1 MDRDTLIAY
10 RARTVGL
17 GVRAS
22 FILLGLL
29 LVFFWLARSSELSL
43 TPLLGLWA
51 FVLIGAGVAAVLPWE
66 RLLRL
71 RLGIWLVYAWSISDI
86 VVVTLAITIMEPTY
100 SSGFLLYVLTTIFF
114 AMTFPLST
122 QVVLFAFTI
131 ACYLVAWRLDFPQT
145 EAPVIFLR
153 LAVLATSAYMCSFL
167 SQELLTRMHAAVSSK
182 DSIEREKVLY
192 ESLVKAQSD
201 LGEGV
206 AIVDIATE
214 RFSYVNDALC
224 KMYGFTRR
232 ELLAMPSYLEMLSP
246 SSRVEAVSRGQTLL
260 EEEMQADRFAGVAV
274 RKDGESIDIEAAF
287 YPTEETQV
295 IALIRDV
302 TERNRAVEALRAS
315 EERNRTLSELT
326 SDFGYS
332 ARFESDGSVRL
343 EWVTG
348 AFERITGYTFD
359 EAHEVDLFHPKDT
372 PDIEASYERLKEGR
386 PDISEFR
393 ITTKGGNI
401 RWLRRYARP
410 IRESDGRVDR
420 FIGAAQDVTE
430 AKNQQREVEHLEAQ
444 LGQAQ
449 RMEAVG
455 RLAGGV
461 AHDFNNLLTAILGYC
476 DLALEA
482 DLPQPVRTD
491 IEEVRDTAAMG
502 ADLANQLLDISRRRV
517 LKREVLDFG
526 EVISSMAGM
535 LRRVVGDDIL
545 LSADLDGHGF
555 HIEADR
561 SQLEQVVLNLVL
573 NARDAMPDGGEVGM
587 HMRQEDISQE
597 LASRS
602 LRMSSG
608 PHVVLT
614 VADQGPGVDA
624 AIADRIFEPFF
635 TTKNRSRGVGLGLAT
650 VYGIVSQ
657 YSGHIDVKNRPEGG
671 AEFSIYLPSATTV
684 KALVDLPAGDG
695 RLKGNETILLAEDDA
710 SVRSLARRAF
720 ERHGYVVFEAPGG
733 PDALVL
739 ARETRAP
746 IDLLVTDVV
755 MPGLNGKELAHSLL
769 VDRPTIRVLYM
780 SGYADGALST
790 DGDFGIHKDFIP
802 KPFHPDELVAKAR
815 QLLDRKVS
823 KESTSS

>member
-10 RARTVGL
+10 RARTVRL

-22 FILLGLL
+22 FVLLGLL
-29 LVFFWLARSSELSL
+29 LVFFWLARSTQLPL
-43 TPLLGLWA
+43 IPLLGLWA
-51 FVLIGAGVAAVLPWE
+51 FVLLGACVATVLPWE
-66 RLLRL
+66 RLLRQ
-71 RLGIWLVYAWSISDI
+71 RLGVWLVYAWSVSDI
-86 VVVTLAITIMEPTY
+86 VVATLAIAVMEPTNPN
-100 SSGFLLYVLTTIFF
+100 GVLLYVLTTIFF
-114 AMTFPLST
+114 AMTFPLPT
-122 QVVLFAFTI
+122 QLVLFAFTVV
-131 ACYLVAWRLDFPQT
+131 CYLIAWRLDFPQT
-145 EAPVIFLR
+145 ETAAIFLR
-153 LAVLATSAYMCSFL
+153 LAVLATAAYMCSFL
-167 SQELLTRMHAAVSSK
+167 SRELLTRMHDVVTSK
-182 DSIEREKVLY
+182 ESIEREKVLY

-206 AIVDIATE
+206 AIVDVATE

-224 KMYGFTRR
+224 KMYGYTRR
-232 ELLAMPSYLEMLSP
+232 ELLAMPSYLELLSP
-246 SSRVEAVSRGQTLL
+246 SSREEATSKAEALL
-260 EEEMQADRFAGVAV
+260 AESMHPDRFEGVAV

-302 TERNRAVEALRAS
+302 TERSRAVEALRAS

-332 ARFESDGSVRL
+332 GRFEPDGSVRL

-348 AFERITGYTFD
+348 AFERITGYKLD
-359 EAHEVDLFHPKDT
+359 EAHEVDLFHPKDV

-393 ITTKGGNI
+393 ITTKGGNV

-410 IRESDGRVDR
+410 IREDDGRVER
-420 FIGAAQDVTE
+420 FLGAAQDVTE
-430 AKNQQREVEHLEAQ
+430 AKRQQQEVEELEAQ

-482 DLPQPVRTD
+482 DLPEPVRTD

-517 LKREVLDFG
+517 LKREVLDVG
-526 EVISSMAGM
+526 EVISSMAAM

-545 LSADLDGHGF
+545 VSVHQDGGGF
-555 HIEADR
+555 NIEADR

-573 NARDAMPDGGEVGM
+573 NARDAMPDGGEIGM
-587 HMRQEDISQE
+587 DLRHEDISDA

-614 VADQGPGVDA
+614 VTDQGSGVDP
-624 AIADRIFEPFF
+624 AIVDRIFEPFF

-671 AEFSIYLPSATTV
+671 AEFSVYLPSSSDVTT
-684 KALVDLPAGDG
+684 LVDPPAGDG
-695 RLKGNETILLAEDDA
+695 RLKGNETILLAEDDP
-710 SVRSLARRAF
+710 SVRILARRAF
-720 ERHGYVVFEAPGG
+720 ERHGYVVFEAQGG

-739 ARETRAP
+739 ARDTQAP

-769 VDRPTIRVLYM
+769 IDRPSIRVLYM

-790 DGDFGIHKDFIP
+790 DGDFGIHKDFIA

-815 QLLDRKVS
+815 HLLDRKVS
-823 KESTSS
+823 KESTRS